1 MFIKDIFR
9 DEIDRYINPVIKVQE
24 DNEDIVKQEL
34 REYVITDQLR
44 GHYEECLDKYLN
56 DKNKVGYW
64 ISGWFGSG
72 KSHFLKI
79 FGYLLENHQFE
90 DSSAAEIFLRRDE
103 KNTLKPLVEE
113 INKNYN
119 TTVVMFD
126 ILEEAAKLEDKVEPI
141 EMTVYKQWLVKRGF
155 YVGKLWVGEMEKE
168 LYELGKYEEFIDTI
182 ESMSNRKWEDLRRTR
197 IGENHIQRALVKVL
211 PKEFPTET
219 IAKDY
224 IDDLKKARSISAS
237 ILAEEL
243 NKYVEYLNEKN
254 GLNNRLFVI
263 VDEIGQYISANPDV
277 IGYLQ
282 GIETAFARIGNGNL
296 WLAVSSQN
304 KLEQITDQ
312 YLQSQD
318 EINKVIDRFEVR
330 IHLTPENLDTV
341 INERVLKKKTEAIGS
356 IKEIYESNKGK
367 LLSTLAF
374 EDSKKYLPK
383 LNKEDFIK
391 TYPFMPYHIRL
402 IQPIYY
408 SIISRSQVNRK
419 LGGTNRSMIKATQ
432 GILID
437 EGLEMKDKKIGELVT
452 LDMFFD
458 QAKEFIDD
466 QMQINIKEAEYLD
479 PYKGQLLVKTLK
491 VLYLLDNDDKLN
503 KDAETIAKLL
513 VSNVEDDY
521 IEILKDVED
530 GLNILFE
537 NGYVERDGYGNYK
550 FISPEE
556 QSFRKEAISRTKE
569 IGQRDINRQI
579 KEMIDGLFNI
589 TRINYK
595 NIRPFDIQ
603 IIIDDEVRN
612 NKGLIALNLNSV
624 IETTDEVRKQQH
636 NMKSIGD
643 NRNIYWYAAY
653 DNTIETDIQQ
663 YLIFKKLIEEYRKK
677 WSSDED
683 KSYFLRKEEQKNLKL
698 LEDIQAKLIK
708 SFMEGSYIYQGKE
721 YPVPEK
727 DSIKDIFG
735 TIVNIAIPKVYH
747 RFDMV
752 DVKIEKEDISN
763 MFKSNQLSI
772 DLNKLNLVQDTNVN
786 EESAVLKEVL
796 NEIKTLKNRYGQCTG
811 KELLNSFDGE
821 PYGWASEA
829 TRLFTGL
836 LFKNGNIELNYEGK
850 DFLDYTE
857 PGIIDI
863 FENEPNFRRT
873 VLKPA
878 VVVDAA
884 TRQKCQ
890 DILLDYFG
898 ELSEDTVSEL
908 HIKVRNTLV
917 DYRNKL
923 SAMKEIISNNNLPF
937 EKTIVELDN
946 IFKEILN
953 SKTQGETLNNFVER
967 LTEYEELLDK
977 YKKLAAFTDRQNG
990 NLKEYKDM
998 RSFLENQFLIDLD
1011 RNTKEG
1017 LKKEKLCFQIIDNL
1031 KSESFIDFWTDIRED
1046 YHELYNPYI
1055 KEYVETH
1062 ETLYKLY
1069 NEKIEEMKVNKSY
1082 VILKSEIEKS
1092 EVLRTLSDKICTE
1105 EINEKQVPCKTCRS
1119 YIRDMKNL
1127 IEAVD
1132 LYNEKAIEKLYAYL
1146 NKQLEEEEDIPTGDT
1161 VPQPVVKYINTN
1173 SFPKGDILQSP
1184 KSVKQYVKKI
1194 EKQLMEEISA
1204 GNHIIIE

>member
-182 ESMSNRKWEDLRRTR
+182 ESMSNRKWKDLRRTR

-224 IDDLKKARSISAS
+224 IDDLKKGRSISAS

-243 NKYVEYLNEKN
+243 NKYVEYLNDKN

-282 GIETAFARIGNGNL
+282 GIETAFSRIGNGNL

-367 LLSTLAF
+367 LLSTLEF

-437 EGLEMKDKKIGELVT
+437 EGLEMKDK
-452 LDMFFD
+452 
-458 QAKEFIDD
+458 
-466 QMQINIKEAEYLD
+466 
-479 PYKGQLLVKTLK
+479 
-491 VLYLLDNDDKLN
+491 
-503 KDAETIAKLL
+503 
-513 VSNVEDDY
+513 
-521 IEILKDVED
+521 
-530 GLNILFE
+530 
-537 NGYVERDGYGNYK
+537 
-550 FISPEE
+550 
-556 QSFRKEAISRTKE
+556 
-569 IGQRDINRQI
+569 NR
-579 KEMIDGLFNI
+579 
-589 TRINYK
+589 
-595 NIRPFDIQ
+595 
-603 IIIDDEVRN
+603 
-612 NKGLIALNLNSV
+612 
-624 IETTDEVRKQQH
+624 
-636 NMKSIGD
+636 
-643 NRNIYWYAAY
+643 
-653 DNTIETDIQQ
+653 
-663 YLIFKKLIEEYRKK
+663 
-677 WSSDED
+677 
-683 KSYFLRKEEQKNLKL
+683 
-698 LEDIQAKLIK
+698 
-708 SFMEGSYIYQGKE
+708 
-721 YPVPEK
+721 
-727 DSIKDIFG
+727 
-735 TIVNIAIPKVYH
+735 
-747 RFDMV
+747 
-752 DVKIEKEDISN
+752 
-763 MFKSNQLSI
+763 
-772 DLNKLNLVQDTNVN
+772 
-786 EESAVLKEVL
+786 
-796 NEIKTLKNRYGQCTG
+796 
-811 KELLNSFDGE
+811 
-821 PYGWASEA
+821 
-829 TRLFTGL
+829 
-836 LFKNGNIELNYEGK
+836 
-850 DFLDYTE
+850 
-857 PGIIDI
+857 
-863 FENEPNFRRT
+863 
-873 VLKPA
+873 
-878 VVVDAA
+878 
-884 TRQKCQ
+884 
-890 DILLDYFG
+890 
-898 ELSEDTVSEL
+898 
-908 HIKVRNTLV
+908 
-917 DYRNKL
+917 
-923 SAMKEIISNNNLPF
+923 
-937 EKTIVELDN
+937 
-946 IFKEILN
+946 
-953 SKTQGETLNNFVER
+953 
-967 LTEYEELLDK
+967 
-977 YKKLAAFTDRQNG
+977 
-990 NLKEYKDM
+990 
-998 RSFLENQFLIDLD
+998 
-1011 RNTKEG
+1011 
-1017 LKKEKLCFQIIDNL
+1017 
-1031 KSESFIDFWTDIRED
+1031 
-1046 YHELYNPYI
+1046 
-1055 KEYVETH
+1055 
-1062 ETLYKLY
+1062 
-1069 NEKIEEMKVNKSY
+1069 
-1082 VILKSEIEKS
+1082 
-1092 EVLRTLSDKICTE
+1092 
-1105 EINEKQVPCKTCRS
+1105 
-1119 YIRDMKNL
+1119 
-1127 IEAVD
+1127 
-1132 LYNEKAIEKLYAYL
+1132 
-1146 NKQLEEEEDIPTGDT
+1146 
-1161 VPQPVVKYINTN
+1161 
-1173 SFPKGDILQSP
+1173 
-1184 KSVKQYVKKI
+1184 
-1194 EKQLMEEISA
+1194 
-1204 GNHIIIE
+1204 

>member
-1 MFIKDIFR
+1 M
-9 DEIDRYINPVIKVQE
+9 
-24 DNEDIVKQEL
+24 
-34 REYVITDQLR
+34 
-44 GHYEECLDKYLN
+44 
-56 DKNKVGYW
+56 
-64 ISGWFGSG
+64 
-72 KSHFLKI
+72 
-79 FGYLLENHQFE
+79 
-90 DSSAAEIFLRRDE
+90 
-103 KNTLKPLVEE
+103 
-113 INKNYN
+113 
-119 TTVVMFD
+119 
-126 ILEEAAKLEDKVEPI
+126 
-141 EMTVYKQWLVKRGF
+141 
-155 YVGKLWVGEMEKE
+155 
-168 LYELGKYEEFIDTI
+168 
-182 ESMSNRKWEDLRRTR
+182 
-197 IGENHIQRALVKVL
+197 VKVL

-224 IDDLKKARSISAS
+224 IDDLKKGRSISAS

-243 NKYVEYLNEKN
+243 NKYVEYLNDKN

-763 MFKSNQLSI
+763 MFIFNQLSI

-796 NEIKTLKNRYGQCTG
+796 NEIKTLKNRCGQCTG
-811 KELLNSFDGE
+811 KELLNSFDDE

-829 TRLFTGL
+829 TRLFTVL

-863 FENEPNFRRT
+863 FENEPNFRKT

-898 ELSEDTVSEL
+898 EPSEDTVSEL

-977 YKKLAAFTDRQNG
+977 YKKLSTFTDRQNG

-998 RSFLENQFLIDLD
+998 RNFLKNQFLIDLD

-1017 LKKEKLCFQIIDNL
+1017 FKKEKLCFQIIDNL

-1046 YHELYNPYI
+1046 YHKLYDPYV
-1055 KEYVETH
+1055 KEYLETH
-1062 ETLYKLY
+1062 ETIYKLY
-1069 NEKIEEMKVNKSY
+1069 NEKIEEMKINKSY
-1082 VILKSEIEKS
+1082 IILKSEVEKAD
-1092 EVLRTLSDKICTE
+1092 VLRTLSDKICTE
-1105 EINEKQVPCKTCRS
+1105 EVNEKQVPCKTCRS

-1146 NKQLEEEEDIPTGDT
+1146 NKQLEEEEDIPTGDI

-1184 KSVKQYVKKI
+1184 KSVKQYVNKI